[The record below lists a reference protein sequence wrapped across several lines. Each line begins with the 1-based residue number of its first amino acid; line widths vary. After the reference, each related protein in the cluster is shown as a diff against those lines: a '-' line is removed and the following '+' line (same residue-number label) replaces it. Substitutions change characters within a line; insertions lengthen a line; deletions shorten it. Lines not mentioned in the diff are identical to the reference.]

1 MKLLKSGSC
10 QWEPDGGNVK
20 ALTALGDAHIDIS
33 SDRGSTPLASTKIKG
48 LLIVRLIN
56 SPSILYRY
64 KLLCIGFFSLLKIIY

>member
-1 MKLLKSGSC
+1 MKLPKSGSC

-56 SPSILYRY
+56 SPSILNRY
-64 KLLCIGFFSLLKIIY
+64 ITVYKVFHSLRIIY